1 MPSLSAPHNYSGH
14 TQVSKTTLD
23 TWIQA
28 TTSCPECLEDGWED
42 TLLSLGRVKVS
53 TDIVHKIVATSAG
66 RGSFTTGSRGSTST
80 DPLHAGFALHA
91 AFWLENCIGG

>member
-28 TTSCPECLEDGWED
+28 TTSCPECLEDGRED
-42 TLLSLGRVKVS
+42 TLLSLGRVKVC
-53 TDIVHKIVATSAG
+53 TDIVHKIVVTSAG
-66 RGSFTTGSRGSTST
+66 RGSFTTGSQGQ
-80 DPLHAGFALHA
+80 HQH
-91 AFWLENCIGG
+91 